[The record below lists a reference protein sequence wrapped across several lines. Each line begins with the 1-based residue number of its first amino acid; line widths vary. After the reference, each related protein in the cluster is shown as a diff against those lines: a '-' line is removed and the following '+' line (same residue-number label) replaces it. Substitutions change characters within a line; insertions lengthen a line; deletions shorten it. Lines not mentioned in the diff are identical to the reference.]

1 MEISF
6 VKMKEISIQN
16 KSYLMCKVTED
27 ENKENYTKS
36 PFFENPSDEG
46 PSGNVVEENKHHGRK
61 HPEKSQVSNALSSLN
76 SYNTPADHMSCW
88 L

>member
-1 MEISF
+1 
-6 VKMKEISIQN
+6 
-16 KSYLMCKVTED
+16 MCKVTED

-46 PSGNVVEENKHHGRK
+46 PGGNVVEENKHHGRK
-61 HPEKSQVSNALSSLN
+61 HPDKSQVSNALSSVYTLK
-76 SYNTPADHMSCW
+76 TPAYHVNCW